1 MESPASSTDASA
13 RHYPS
18 GAGYQPA
25 RKGVNRRMGLAALAA
40 LSAMLAAACGE
51 APVPPAGLVLA
62 LQSDPHSL
70 DPHLGV
76 DATAARLAAL
86 LHIAL
91 TPPEAATRPPA
102 DLAATVG
109 RRGP

>member
-40 LSAMLAAACGE
+40 LSAMLDAACGE
-51 APVPPAGLVLA
+51 APVPPAGLVLS
-62 LQSDPHSL
+62 LRSDPHSL
-70 DPHLGV
+70 DPRLCV
-76 DATAARLAAL
+76 DANDATLADLLHISSTRPDAAARLQ
-86 LHIAL
+86 
-91 TPPEAATRPPA
+91 PEHSAS
-102 DLAATVG
+102 
-109 RRGP
+109 

>member
-25 RKGVNRRMGLAALAA
+25 PKGVNRRMGLAALAA

-51 APVPPAGLVLA
+51 APVPPAGLVLP
-62 LQSDPHSL
+62 LRSDPHSP
-70 DPHLGV
+70 DPRLGV
-76 DATAARLAAL
+76 DANDAPPAHRPP
-86 LHIAL
+86 IAL
-91 TPPEAATRPPA
+91 TPPDPPA
-102 DLAATVG
+102 
-109 RRGP
+109 R